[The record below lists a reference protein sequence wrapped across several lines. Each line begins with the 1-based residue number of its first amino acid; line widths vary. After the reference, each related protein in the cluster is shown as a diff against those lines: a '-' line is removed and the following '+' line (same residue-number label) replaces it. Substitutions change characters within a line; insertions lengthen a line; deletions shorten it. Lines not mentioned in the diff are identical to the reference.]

1 MQTVGVN
8 AAEASNTVKFPRFTF
23 GCVPRWQEERKE
35 GMTEDKKE
43 GRSAG
48 EKRRHLD
55 QVKKRKEKGKRS
67 ETGVKLTAVVLGA
80 GARRRGLV
88 LKWEGP
94 LRTM

>member
-23 GCVPRWQEERKE
+23 GCVPRWQDERKE

-48 EKRRHLD
+48 QRRHLD
-55 QVKKRKEKGKRS
+55 QEKERKREEK
-67 ETGVKLTAVVLGA
+67 
-80 GARRRGLV
+80 
-88 LKWEGP
+88 
-94 LRTM
+94 